1 MLSQA
6 QVSTTALPSLE
17 MTIIKNYAKIIV
29 LTKCRLSFFYYFCK
43 KVFLMDKFF
52 EILDT
57 AIKNDILVKMTL
69 SKPVSKNSELR
80 NIYAKPILLKD
91 NKMYQFTYRYE
102 RRDETKNF
110 DAAQTMEQVR
120 SLVPET
126 FQNVSL
132 FTLTEDVTLL
142 VSKKGK
148 PTMMCKKVQE
158 NREQDLSHDHEKQRL
173 IDPNKPWWHLL
184 GLTTREGKVTADMQH
199 KYKQICKYVEIVD
212 GVMRQTKFDDE
223 IHIADMGAGK
233 GYLTFALYEYLT
245 THYDKKIEMEGV
257 EIRKDLV
264 LKINDICKDTRPC
277 VSTKSTIRFVECS
290 IVDYQPSRLDVLI
303 ALHACDTATDDAILK
318 GIRNNAKLIICAPCC
333 HKQIRREM
341 ERSGK
346 TDAITRY
353 GIFLERQAVMI
364 TDTIR
369 ALVLEYCGYKTQVM
383 EFIEIDNTPKNV
395 LLVGRKTDKPVDKEA
410 IAKQIKGLMDQYGI
424 EEHYLWKNLWKNCRA
439 Y

>member
-1 MLSQA
+1 M
-6 QVSTTALPSLE
+6 E
-17 MTIIKNYAKIIV
+17 
-29 LTKCRLSFFYYFCK
+29 
-43 KVFLMDKFF
+43 KFF
-52 EILDT
+52 EKLDSSL
-57 AIKNDILVKMTL
+57 KNNSIIKMTL
-69 SKPVSKNSELR
+69 SKPVSKNNELR
-80 NIYAKPILLKD
+80 NVYVKPILLKD

-110 DAAQTMEQVR
+110 DTKQTLEQLKN
-120 SLVPET
+120 LVPET

-148 PTMMCKKVQE
+148 PTLMCKKINE
-158 NREQDLSHDHEKQRL
+158 KRDADLSHDHEKQRL
-173 IDPNKPWWHLL
+173 IDPTKPWWNLL
-184 GLTTREGKVTADMQH
+184 GLTSRDGKVMADMQH
-199 KYKQICKYVEIVD
+199 KFKQICKYVEIVD
-212 GVMRQTKFDDE
+212 GVMRQTKFGDE

-245 THYDKKIEMEGV
+245 THYDKRIVMEGV

-264 LKINDICKDTRPC
+264 LKINDIIEKCRDVRPC
-277 VSTKSTIRFVECS
+277 VSTIQFVQNS
-290 IVDYQPSRLDVLI
+290 IENYKPSGLDVLI

-333 HKQIRREM
+333 HKQVRREM
-341 ERSGK
+341 EKSGK
-346 TDAITRY
+346 TDAMTRF
-353 GIFLERQAVMI
+353 GIFLERQSVMI
-364 TDTIR
+364 TDAVQ

-395 LLVGRKTDKPVDKEA
+395 LLVGRKSEKNVDKEA
-410 IAKQIKGLMDQYGI
+410 VARQIKELLDKYGI
-424 EEHYLWKNLWKNCRA
+424 EEHYLWKNLWKNCRT

>member
-1 MLSQA
+1 MEKFFAKVKDSIQNG
-6 QVSTTALPSLE
+6 S
-17 MTIIKNYAKIIV
+17 IIKI
-29 LTKCRLSFFYYFCK
+29 
-43 KVFLMDKFF
+43 
-52 EILDT
+52 
-57 AIKNDILVKMTL
+57 TL
-69 SKPVSKNSELR
+69 SKPVLKNNDLR
-80 NIYAKPILLKD
+80 NIYIKPILLKD

-120 SLVPET
+120 SFVPEV

-148 PTMMCKKVQE
+148 PTLMCKKINE
-158 NREQDLSHDHEKQRL
+158 KREADLSHDHEKQRL
-173 IDPNKPWWHLL
+173 IDPTQPWWNLL
-184 GLTTREGKVTADMQH
+184 GLTTRDGKVTADMQH
-199 KYKQICKYVEIVD
+199 KFKQICKYVEIVD

-245 THYDKKIEMEGV
+245 THYDKKIVMEGV

-264 LKINDICKDTRPC
+264 LKINDIIEQCKLQNF
-277 VSTKSTIRFVECS
+277 KFIENS
-290 IVDYQPSRLDVLI
+290 IENYKPEKLDVLI

-341 ERSGK
+341 EKSGK
-346 TDAITRY
+346 TDSITKY

-364 TDTIR
+364 TDAVR

-395 LLVGRKTDKPVDKEA
+395 LLVGRKSDKPVDKEA
-410 IAKQIKGLMDQYGI
+410 IAKQIKELLEQYGI
-424 EEHYLWKNLWKNCRA
+424 EEHYLWKNLWKNCRT

>member
-1 MLSQA
+1 MDRFFAKLEN
-6 QVSTTALPSLE
+6 SLKDDS
-17 MTIIKNYAKIIV
+17 I
-29 LTKCRLSFFYYFCK
+29 
-43 KVFLMDKFF
+43 
-52 EILDT
+52 
-57 AIKNDILVKMTL
+57 VKMTL
-69 SKPVSKNSELR
+69 SKPTSKNNELR
-80 NIYAKPILLKD
+80 NIYVKPILLKN
-91 NKMYQFTYRYE
+91 NKMYQFAYRYE

-110 DAAQTMEQVR
+110 DSAQTMEQVR
-120 SLVPET
+120 SLVPEV

-148 PTMMCKKVQE
+148 PTLMCKKVQE
-158 NREQDLSHDHEKQRL
+158 NREQDLNHDHEKQRL
-173 IDPNKPWWHLL
+173 IDPNQPWWHLL
-184 GLTTREGKVTADMQH
+184 GLTTQEGKVMADMQH

-245 THYDKKIEMEGV
+245 THYDKKIVMEGV

-264 LKINDICKDTRPC
+264 EKINDIIQKCQLNNFKF
-277 VSTKSTIRFVECS
+277 IENS
-290 IVDYQPSRLDVLI
+290 IEEYQPSKLDVLI

-318 GIRNNAKLIICAPCC
+318 GVRNNAKLIICAPCC

-341 ERSGK
+341 EKSGK
-346 TDAITRY
+346 TDSITKF

-364 TDTIR
+364 TDAVR

-395 LLVGRKTDKPVDKEA
+395 LLVGRKSDKPVDKEA
-410 IAKQIKGLMDQYGI
+410 ITKQIKALMDQYGI
-424 EEHYLWKNLWKNCRA
+424 EEHYLWKNLWKNCRT

>member
-1 MLSQA
+1 
-6 QVSTTALPSLE
+6 
-17 MTIIKNYAKIIV
+17 
-29 LTKCRLSFFYYFCK
+29 
-43 KVFLMDKFF
+43 MDKFF
-52 EILDT
+52 EKLES
-57 AIKNDILVKMTL
+57 ALKNDILVKMTL
-69 SKPVSKNSELR
+69 SKPVSKNNELR
-80 NIYAKPILLKD
+80 NIYIKPILLKD
-91 NKMYQFTYRYE
+91 NKMYQFTFRYE

-120 SLVPET
+120 SLVPES

-132 FTLTEDVTLL
+132 FTISEDVTLL

-148 PTMMCKKVQE
+148 PTLMCKKINE
-158 NREQDLSHDHEKQRL
+158 SREVDMSHDHEKQRL
-173 IDPNKPWWHLL
+173 IDPANPWWHLL
-184 GLTTREGKVTADMQH
+184 GLTSRDGKVMADMQH
-199 KYKQICKYVEIVD
+199 KFKQICKYVEIVD

-233 GYLTFALYEYLT
+233 GYLTFALFEYLT
-245 THYDKKIEMEGV
+245 THYDKKIVMEGV

-264 LKINDICKDTRPC
+264 EKINEIIKKCGIDGM
-277 VSTKSTIRFVECS
+277 RFVQNS
-290 IVDYQPSRLDVLI
+290 IEDYQPSKLDVLI

-341 ERSGK
+341 EKSGK
-346 TDAITRY
+346 TDAITKY
-353 GIFLERQAVMI
+353 GIFLERQSVMI

-395 LLVGRKTDKPVDKEA
+395 LLVGRKTDKPVDREA
-410 IAKQIKGLMDQYGI
+410 IAAQIRSLMEQYGI
-424 EEHYLWKNLWKNCRA
+424 EEHYLWKKLWRQH
-439 Y
+439 

>member
-1 MLSQA
+1 MDRFFAKLEN
-6 QVSTTALPSLE
+6 SL
-17 MTIIKNYAKIIV
+17 KDDSV
-29 LTKCRLSFFYYFCK
+29 
-43 KVFLMDKFF
+43 
-52 EILDT
+52 
-57 AIKNDILVKMTL
+57 VKMTL

-80 NIYAKPILLKD
+80 NIYVKPILLKN
-91 NKMYQFTYRYE
+91 NKMYKFTYRYE

-120 SLVPET
+120 SLVPEV

-148 PTMMCKKVQE
+148 PTMMCKKVQG

-173 IDPNKPWWHLL
+173 IDPNNPWWHLL
-184 GLTTREGKVTADMQH
+184 GLTTQDGKVTADMQH

-245 THYDKKIEMEGV
+245 THYDKKIVMEGV

-264 LKINDICKDTRPC
+264 VKINDICRDVARRVLT
-277 VSTKSTIRFVECS
+277 TDSTICFVEGA
-290 IVDYQPSRLDVLI
+290 IDNYKPSKLDVLI

-318 GIRNNAKLIICAPCC
+318 GIRNNANLIICAPCC

-341 ERSGK
+341 EKSGK
-346 TDAITRY
+346 TDAIIKY
-353 GIFLERQAVMI
+353 GIFLERQAVII

-410 IAKQIKGLMDQYGI
+410 IVKQIKALMEQYGI
-424 EEHYLWKNLWKNCRA
+424 EEHYLWKNLWKNCRT

>member
-1 MLSQA
+1 M
-6 QVSTTALPSLE
+6 E
-17 MTIIKNYAKIIV
+17 
-29 LTKCRLSFFYYFCK
+29 
-43 KVFLMDKFF
+43 KFF
-52 EILDT
+52 EKLDAALKSST
-57 AIKNDILVKMTL
+57 IVKMTL
-69 SKPVSKNSELR
+69 SKPVSKNNELR
-80 NIYAKPILLKD
+80 NIYVKPILLKD
-91 NKMYQFTYRYE
+91 NKMCQFTYRYE

-110 DAAQTMEQVR
+110 DMTQTMEQVR
-120 SLVPET
+120 SLVPAV

-148 PTMMCKKVQE
+148 PTLMCKKINE
-158 NREQDLSHDHEKQRL
+158 SREVDMSHDHEKQRL
-173 IDPNKPWWHLL
+173 IDPTNPWWHLL
-184 GLTTREGKVTADMQH
+184 GLTSRDGKVMADMQH
-199 KYKQICKYVEIVD
+199 KFKQICKYVEIVD

-233 GYLTFALYEYLT
+233 GYLTFSLYEYLT
-245 THYDKKIEMEGV
+245 THYDKKIVMEGV

-264 LKINDICKDTRPC
+264 LKINDIIEKCKLQNF
-277 VSTKSTIRFVECS
+277 KFIENS
-290 IVDYQPSRLDVLI
+290 IENYKPENLDVLI

-341 ERSGK
+341 EKSGK
-346 TDAITRY
+346 TNAMTRF

-364 TDTIR
+364 TDAVR

-395 LLVGRKTDKPVDKEA
+395 LLVGRKSDKPVDKEA
-410 IAKQIKGLMDQYGI
+410 IAKQIKELLDNFGI
-424 EEHYLWKNLWKNCRA
+424 GEHYLWKNLFRTPSFRP
-439 Y
+439 

>member
-1 MLSQA
+1 M
-6 QVSTTALPSLE
+6 E
-17 MTIIKNYAKIIV
+17 
-29 LTKCRLSFFYYFCK
+29 
-43 KVFLMDKFF
+43 KFF
-52 EILDT
+52 EKLDSSL
-57 AIKNDILVKMTL
+57 KNNSIIKMTL
-69 SKPVSKNSELR
+69 SKPVSKNNELR
-80 NIYAKPILLKD
+80 NVYVKPILLKD

-110 DAAQTMEQVR
+110 DTKQTLEQLKN
-120 SLVPET
+120 LVPET

-148 PTMMCKKVQE
+148 PTLMCKKINE
-158 NREQDLSHDHEKQRL
+158 KRDADLSHDHEKQRL
-173 IDPNKPWWHLL
+173 IDPTKPWWHLL
-184 GLTTREGKVTADMQH
+184 GLTTRDGKVMADMQH
-199 KYKQICKYVEIVD
+199 KFKQICKYVEIVD

-245 THYDKKIEMEGV
+245 THYDKKIVMEGV
-257 EIRKDLV
+257 EIRPELV
-264 LKINDICKDTRPC
+264 EKINEI
-277 VSTKSTIRFVECS
+277 IRINASLINGRSNMQFIQNS
-290 IVDYQPSRLDVLI
+290 IADYKPSKLDVLI

-333 HKQIRREM
+333 HKQVRREM
-341 ERSGK
+341 EKSGK
-346 TDAITRY
+346 FDSITKY

-364 TDTIR
+364 TDAVR

-395 LLVGRKTDKPVDKEA
+395 LLVGRKTEQPIDKET
-410 IAKQIKGLMDQYGI
+410 IAAQIRGLLERYGI
-424 EEHYLWKNLWKNCRA
+424 EEHYLWKNLWKNCRT

>member
-1 MLSQA
+1 MEGFFEKLE
-6 QVSTTALPSLE
+6 TAL
-17 MTIIKNYAKIIV
+17 KNN
-29 LTKCRLSFFYYFCK
+29 S
-43 KVFLMDKFF
+43 
-52 EILDT
+52 
-57 AIKNDILVKMTL
+57 LVKMTL
-69 SKPVSKNSELR
+69 SKPVSKNSDLR
-80 NIYAKPILLKD
+80 NVYIKPILLKD

-110 DAAQTMEQVR
+110 DASQTMEQVR
-120 SLVPET
+120 SLVPAD

-148 PTMMCKKVQE
+148 PTLMCKKINEKRDV
-158 NREQDLSHDHEKQRL
+158 DLSHDHEKQRL
-173 IDPNKPWWHLL
+173 IDPSNPWWHLL
-184 GLTTREGKVTADMQH
+184 GLTTRDGKVTADMQH
-199 KYKQICKYVEIVD
+199 KFKQICKYVEIVD
-212 GVMRQTKFDDE
+212 GVMRQTKFGDE

-245 THYDKKIEMEGV
+245 RNYDKKIVMEGV

-264 LKINDICKDTRPC
+264 LKINDIIEKCQLNDFKF
-277 VSTKSTIRFVECS
+277 IENS
-290 IVDYQPSRLDVLI
+290 IEDYNPSKLDVLI

-318 GIRNNAKLIICAPCC
+318 GIRNNAQLIICAPCC

-341 ERSGK
+341 EKSGK
-346 TDAITRY
+346 FDSITRY

-364 TDTIR
+364 TDAVR

-410 IAKQIKGLMDQYGI
+410 ISNQIRGILEQYGI
-424 EEHYLWKNLWKNCRA
+424 GEHYLWSKMWRNVRLT
-439 Y
+439 

>member
-1 MLSQA
+1 M
-6 QVSTTALPSLE
+6 E
-17 MTIIKNYAKIIV
+17 
-29 LTKCRLSFFYYFCK
+29 
-43 KVFLMDKFF
+43 KFF
-52 EILDT
+52 EKLDS
-57 AIKNDILVKMTL
+57 AVKNNSFVKMTL
-69 SKPVSKNSELR
+69 SKPVSKNNDLR
-80 NIYAKPILLKD
+80 NIYIKPILLKD

-110 DAAQTMEQVR
+110 DASQTMEQIKN
-120 SLVPET
+120 LVPEV

-132 FTLTEDVTLL
+132 FTLTEDITLL

-148 PTMMCKKVQE
+148 PTLMCKKISE
-158 NREQDLSHDHEKQRL
+158 NREVDLSHDHEKQRL
-173 IDPNKPWWHLL
+173 IDPSNPCWHLL
-184 GLTTREGKVTADMQH
+184 GLTTRDGKITADMQH
-199 KYKQICKYVEIVD
+199 KFKQICKYVEIVD
-212 GVMRQTKFDDE
+212 GVMRQTKFGDE

-245 THYDKKIEMEGV
+245 KNYDKKIVMEGV

-264 LKINDICKDTRPC
+264 LKINDIIEQCKLQNF
-277 VSTKSTIRFVECS
+277 KFIENS
-290 IVDYQPSRLDVLI
+290 IDNYKPEKLDVLI

-318 GIRNNAKLIICAPCC
+318 GIRSNAKLIICAPCC

-341 ERSGK
+341 EKSGK
-346 TDAITRY
+346 SDAITKY

-364 TDTIR
+364 TDAIR

-395 LLVGRKTDKPVDKEA
+395 LLVGRKSDKPVDKEA
-410 IAKQIKGLMDQYGI
+410 VAKQIKTLLEQYGI
-424 EEHYLWKNLWKNCRA
+424 GEHYLWKNLWKNCRT

>member
-1 MLSQA
+1 
-6 QVSTTALPSLE
+6 
-17 MTIIKNYAKIIV
+17 
-29 LTKCRLSFFYYFCK
+29 
-43 KVFLMDKFF
+43 
-52 EILDT
+52 
-57 AIKNDILVKMTL
+57 MTL
-69 SKPVSKNSELR
+69 SKPVSKNNELR
-80 NIYAKPILLKD
+80 NIYIKPILLKN
-91 NKMYQFTYRYE
+91 NKMYQFTYRFE

-110 DAAQTMEQVR
+110 DARQTMEQLR
-120 SLVPET
+120 SLVPEV

-132 FTLTEDVTLL
+132 FTLTEDITLL

-148 PTMMCKKVQE
+148 PTFMCKKINE

-173 IDPNKPWWHLL
+173 INPSNPWWHLL
-184 GLTTREGKVTADMQH
+184 GLTTRDGKVTADMQH
-199 KYKQICKYVEIVD
+199 KFKQICKYVEIVD

-233 GYLTFALYEYLT
+233 GYLTFALYEYLIKN
-245 THYDKKIEMEGV
+245 YDKKIVMEGV

-264 LKINDICKDTRPC
+264 LKINDIIEQCKLQNF
-277 VSTKSTIRFVECS
+277 KFIENS
-290 IVDYQPSRLDVLI
+290 IENYKPEKLDVLI

-318 GIRNNAKLIICAPCC
+318 GVRNNAKLIICAPCC

-341 ERSGK
+341 EKSGK
-346 TDAITRY
+346 TDAMTRF

-364 TDTIR
+364 TDAIR

-395 LLVGRKTDKPVDKEA
+395 LLVGRKSDKPVDKEA
-410 IAKQIKGLMDQYGI
+410 VAMQIKALLDQYGI
-424 EEHYLWKNLWKNCRA
+424 GEHYLWKNLWKNCRT

>member
-1 MLSQA
+1 M
-6 QVSTTALPSLE
+6 E
-17 MTIIKNYAKIIV
+17 
-29 LTKCRLSFFYYFCK
+29 
-43 KVFLMDKFF
+43 KFF
-52 EILDT
+52 EKLDL

-80 NIYAKPILLKD
+80 NIYVKPILLKN

-110 DAAQTMEQVR
+110 DATQTMEQMR
-120 SLVPET
+120 SLVPEV

-148 PTMMCKKVQE
+148 PTLMCKKVQE
-158 NREQDLSHDHEKQRL
+158 SREQDLSHDHEKQRL
-173 IDPNKPWWHLL
+173 IDPTKPWWHLL
-184 GLTTREGKVTADMQH
+184 GLTTQDGKVTADMQH

-245 THYDKKIEMEGV
+245 THYDKKIVMEGV

-264 LKINDICKDTRPC
+264 EKINEIIQKCQLNDFKFI
-277 VSTKSTIRFVECS
+277 ENS
-290 IVDYQPSRLDVLI
+290 IESYKPSKLDVLI

-333 HKQIRREM
+333 HKQIRHEM
-341 ERSGK
+341 EKSGK
-346 TDAITRY
+346 TDAITKY

-369 ALVLEYCGYKTQVM
+369 ALVLEYCGYKTQIM

-395 LLVGRKTDKPVDKEA
+395 LLVGRKTDKHIDKEA
-410 IAKQIKGLMDQYGI
+410 IAKQIKALMEQYGI
-424 EEHYLWKNLWKNCRA
+424 EEHYLWKNLWKNCRT

>member
-1 MLSQA
+1 M
-6 QVSTTALPSLE
+6 E
-17 MTIIKNYAKIIV
+17 
-29 LTKCRLSFFYYFCK
+29 
-43 KVFLMDKFF
+43 KFF
-52 EILDT
+52 AKLENSLADNSI
-57 AIKNDILVKMTL
+57 IKMTL
-69 SKPVSKNSELR
+69 SKPVSKNNDLR
-80 NIYAKPILLKD
+80 NIYVKPILLKD

-110 DAAQTMEQVR
+110 DASQTMEQMR
-120 SLVPET
+120 SLVPAD

-148 PTMMCKKVQE
+148 PTLMCKKINEKRDV
-158 NREQDLSHDHEKQRL
+158 DLSHDHEKQRL
-173 IDPNKPWWHLL
+173 IDPSNPWWHLL
-184 GLTTREGKVTADMQH
+184 GLTTRDGKVTADMQH
-199 KYKQICKYVEIVD
+199 KFKQICKYVEIVD
-212 GVMRQTKFDDE
+212 GVMRQTKFGDE

-245 THYDKKIEMEGV
+245 RNYDKKIVMEGV

-264 LKINDICKDTRPC
+264 LKINDIIEKCQLNDFKF
-277 VSTKSTIRFVECS
+277 IENS
-290 IVDYQPSRLDVLI
+290 IEDYKPSKLDVLI

-318 GIRNNAKLIICAPCC
+318 GIRNNAQLIICAPCC

-341 ERSGK
+341 EKSGK
-346 TDAITRY
+346 FDSITRY

-364 TDTIR
+364 TDAVR

-410 IAKQIKGLMDQYGI
+410 VSNQIRGILEQYEI
-424 EEHYLWKNLWKNCRA
+424 EEHYLWNKMWRNIKNC
-439 Y
+439 

>member
-1 MLSQA
+1 MDRFFAKLEN
-6 QVSTTALPSLE
+6 SLKDDS
-17 MTIIKNYAKIIV
+17 II
-29 LTKCRLSFFYYFCK
+29 
-43 KVFLMDKFF
+43 
-52 EILDT
+52 
-57 AIKNDILVKMTL
+57 KMTL
-69 SKPVSKNSELR
+69 SKPVLKNSELR
-80 NIYAKPILLKD
+80 NIYVKPILLKN
-91 NKMYQFTYRYE
+91 NKMCQFTYRYE

-110 DAAQTMEQVR
+110 DVAQTMEQVR
-120 SLVPET
+120 SIVPEV

-148 PTMMCKKVQE
+148 PTLMCKKVQE

-173 IDPNKPWWHLL
+173 IAPTNPWWHLL
-184 GLTTREGKVTADMQH
+184 GLTTQDGKVTADMQH

-245 THYDKKIEMEGV
+245 THYDKKIVMEGV

-264 LKINDICKDTRPC
+264 EKINEIIQKCQLNDFKFI
-277 VSTKSTIRFVECS
+277 ENS
-290 IVDYQPSRLDVLI
+290 IESYKPSKLDVLI

-318 GIRNNAKLIICAPCC
+318 GIRNNANLIICAPCC

-341 ERSGK
+341 EKSGK
-346 TDAITRY
+346 TDAITKY

-395 LLVGRKTDKPVDKEA
+395 LLVGRKTDKPIDKEA
-410 IAKQIKGLMDQYGI
+410 IAAQIKKLMEQYGI
-424 EEHYLWKNLWKNCRA
+424 EEHYLWKNLWKNCRT

>member
-1 MLSQA
+1 M
-6 QVSTTALPSLE
+6 E
-17 MTIIKNYAKIIV
+17 
-29 LTKCRLSFFYYFCK
+29 
-43 KVFLMDKFF
+43 KFF
-52 EILDT
+52 AKLENSLADNSI
-57 AIKNDILVKMTL
+57 IKMTL
-69 SKPVSKNSELR
+69 SKPVSKNNDLR
-80 NIYAKPILLKD
+80 NIYVKPILLKD

-110 DAAQTMEQVR
+110 DASQTMEQVR

-148 PTMMCKKVQE
+148 PTLMCKKINE
-158 NREQDLSHDHEKQRL
+158 SREVDLSHDHEKQRL
-173 IDPNKPWWHLL
+173 IDPSNPWWHHL
-184 GLTTREGKVTADMQH
+184 GLTTRDGKVTADMQH
-199 KYKQICKYVEIVD
+199 KFKQICKYVEIVD
-212 GVMRQTKFDDE
+212 GVMRQTKFGDE

-245 THYDKKIEMEGV
+245 KNYDKKIVMEGV

-264 LKINDICKDTRPC
+264 DKINEI
-277 VSTKSTIRFVECS
+277 IRINASLINGRSSMQFVQNS
-290 IVDYQPSRLDVLI
+290 IEDYKPSGLDVLI

-341 ERSGK
+341 EKSGK
-346 TDAITRY
+346 TDSITKY

-364 TDTIR
+364 TDAVR

-395 LLVGRKTDKPVDKEA
+395 LLVGRKSDKPVDKEA
-410 IAKQIKGLMDQYGI
+410 VSNQIRGILEQYGI
-424 EEHYLWKNLWKNCRA
+424 GEHYLWSKMWRNVRLT
-439 Y
+439 

>member
-1 MLSQA
+1 M
-6 QVSTTALPSLE
+6 E
-17 MTIIKNYAKIIV
+17 
-29 LTKCRLSFFYYFCK
+29 
-43 KVFLMDKFF
+43 KFF
-52 EILDT
+52 EKLDT
-57 AIKNDILVKMTL
+57 ALKNDILVKMTL
-69 SKPVSKNSELR
+69 SKPVAKNNELR
-80 NIYAKPILLKD
+80 NIYIKPILLRD

-102 RRDETKNF
+102 RRDETKNY

-120 SLVPET
+120 NLVPEV

-148 PTMMCKKVQE
+148 PTLMCKKVQE
-158 NREQDLSHDHEKQRL
+158 NREQELSHDHEKQRL
-173 IDPNKPWWHLL
+173 IDPTSPWWHLL
-184 GLTTREGKVTADMQH
+184 GLTTQDGKVTADMQH

-212 GVMRQTKFDDE
+212 GVMRQTKFNDE

-245 THYDKKIEMEGV
+245 THYDKKIMMEGV

-264 LKINDICKDTRPC
+264 EKINEIIRKCGIDGM
-277 VSTKSTIRFVECS
+277 RFVQNS
-290 IVDYQPSRLDVLI
+290 IEDYQPSKLDVLI

-341 ERSGK
+341 EKSGK
-346 TDAITRY
+346 TDVITKY

-395 LLVGRKTDKPVDKEA
+395 LLVGRKTDKPVDREA
-410 IAKQIKGLMDQYGI
+410 IAAQIRSLMEQYGI
-424 EEHYLWKNLWKNCRA
+424 EEHYLWKKLWRQH
-439 Y
+439 

>member
-1 MLSQA
+1 M
-6 QVSTTALPSLE
+6 E
-17 MTIIKNYAKIIV
+17 
-29 LTKCRLSFFYYFCK
+29 
-43 KVFLMDKFF
+43 KFF
-52 EILDT
+52 EKLD
-57 AIKNDILVKMTL
+57 AALKNGSIVKMTL
-69 SKPVSKNSELR
+69 SKPVSKNSDLR
-80 NIYAKPILLKD
+80 NIYIKPILLKD
-91 NKMYQFTYRYE
+91 NKMYQFIYRYE

-110 DAAQTMEQVR
+110 DAKQTMEQLR
-120 SLVPET
+120 SLVPDV

-148 PTMMCKKVQE
+148 PTLMCKKINE
-158 NREQDLSHDHEKQRL
+158 NRDVDLSHDHEKQRL
-173 IDPNKPWWHLL
+173 IDPSKPWWHLL
-184 GLTTREGKVTADMQH
+184 GLTTRDGKVTADMQH
-199 KYKQICKYVEIVD
+199 KFKQICKYVEIVD
-212 GVMRQTKFDDE
+212 GVMRQTKFGDE

-245 THYDKKIEMEGV
+245 THYDKKIVMEGV

-264 LKINDICKDTRPC
+264 LKINDIIEQCKLQNF
-277 VSTKSTIRFVECS
+277 KFIENS
-290 IVDYQPSRLDVLI
+290 IEDYKPSNIDVLI

-341 ERSGK
+341 EKSGK
-346 TDAITRY
+346 TDSITKY

-364 TDTIR
+364 TDTVR

-395 LLVGRKTDKPVDKEA
+395 LLVGRKSDKPVDKEA
-410 IAKQIKGLMDQYGI
+410 VAKQIKYLLSQYGVG
-424 EEHYLWKNLWKNCRA
+424 EHYLWKNLWKKFH
-439 Y
+439 